1 MHIISK
7 ILVITLL
14 IFTTSVANI
23 KATETINEQKQKAIL
38 ITGATTGIGR
48 LAAETLAKEG
58 FFVYA
63 GARKQKD
70 LDALNKIK
78 NVQAIRLDVTIQDE
92 VNAAVETI
100 REAGRGLYGLVN
112 NAGVASGGPLIE
124 IDEAD
129 VRWLFDVNV
138 FGVLKVTQA
147 FAPLIINSKGRIVT
161 IGSISGI
168 GTWFGGGDY
177 TMSKH
182 AIEAFSDTLAIEMAS
197 FGVQVSVIQ
206 PGNYNSKISKSA
218 QVRRGE
224 LTDEQ
229 KKSAYAEYY
238 NERLKATGDRSKY
251 KEPKEVVTAIK
262 HALFDQSP
270 RLRYMVVP
278 SRGEAKWAI
287 DASINRLVQRN
298 EQQEHAFN
306 RKELIEMLDQAI
318 ATENDKN
325 PKEK

>member
-1 MHIISK
+1 MNW
-7 ILVITLL
+7 TFRLL
-14 IFTTSVANI
+14 KVNLS
-23 KATETINEQKQKAIL
+23 
-38 ITGATTGIGR
+38 
-48 LAAETLAKEG
+48 
-58 FFVYA
+58 
-63 GARKQKD
+63 
-70 LDALNKIK
+70 ALNKIK
-78 NVQAIRLDVTIQDE
+78 NVQAVRLDVTIQEE

-182 AIEAFSDTLAIEMAS
+182 AIEAFSDTLAMEMAS
-197 FGVQVSVIQ
+197 FGVKVSVIQ
-206 PGNYNSKISKSA
+206 PGNYNSKIAKSA
-218 QVRRGE
+218 QARR
-224 LTDEQ
+224 D
-229 KKSAYAEYY
+229 
-238 NERLKATGDRSKY
+238 
-251 KEPKEVVTAIK
+251 
-262 HALFDQSP
+262 
-270 RLRYMVVP
+270 
-278 SRGEAKWAI
+278 AKWAI
-287 DASINRLVQRN
+287 DASIKRLVQRN

-318 ATENDKN
+318 ATENSKKPN
-325 PKEK
+325 EK